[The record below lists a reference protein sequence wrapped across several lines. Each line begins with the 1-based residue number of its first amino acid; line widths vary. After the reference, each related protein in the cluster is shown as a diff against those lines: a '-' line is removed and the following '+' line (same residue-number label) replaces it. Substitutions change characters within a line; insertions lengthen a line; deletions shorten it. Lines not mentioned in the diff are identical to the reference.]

1 MRLLTLCA
9 GLSRSWRKWIA
20 VRESPDC
27 PALTQKGDRFICGG
41 KGRKEMV
48 SRVAVYAALVLS
60 FFFFDVRERFPLF
73 SSTDFSISLIAVFSR
88 TSACRR
94 FSWGFNFGF
103 FMSTV
108 RIVRPKPH
116 DITLGFKPI

>member
-48 SRVAVYAALVLS
+48 SSGSGLRS
-60 FFFFDVRERFPLF
+60 
-73 SSTDFSISLIAVFSR
+73 
-88 TSACRR
+88 
-94 FSWGFNFGF
+94 FGF
-103 FMSTV
+103 ELLLFRCPRALST
-108 RIVRPKPH
+108 
-116 DITLGFKPI
+116 L